1 MIEMTEKLE
10 DLMNELKKNHAETYY
25 HCLHVKKLTYKMLQ
39 QTNRDG
45 ITRFGEDEIN
55 HICKGALLH
64 DIGKLFVENATLTKD
79 SALKSSE
86 MDDIKMHARLG
97 AEAVESELDD
107 GEREIITNICRYHH
121 ERIDGSGYEGKIDIP
136 VYIQIVSLCDVFDA
150 LYTDRIYRDGLPPET
165 IFDMIRDNK
174 CGRFDETLLDCLI
187 ETLGDIDQRR
197 KLCAL

>member
-1 MIEMTEKLE
+1 MIEMTKKLK
-10 DLMNELKKNHAETYY
+10 DLMNELKKNHAETFY
-25 HCLHVKKLTYKMLQ
+25 HCLHVKNLTYKILC
-39 QTNRDG
+39 QTNLAG
-45 ITRFGEDEIN
+45 VTAFGDDEIC

-64 DIGKLFVENATLTKD
+64 DIGKLFIKNATLTKS
-79 SALKSSE
+79 SALQASE
-86 MDDIKMHARLG
+86 MDDMKLHARLG
-97 AEAVESELDD
+97 AEAVEGELT
-107 GEREIITNICRYHH
+107 GYEREIVSNVCRYHH

>member
-1 MIEMTEKLE
+1 MIEMTRKLKE
-10 DLMNELKKNHAETYY
+10 LMDELKRIQSETFY

-86 MDDIKMHARLG
+86 MDDIKTHARLG
-97 AEAVESELDD
+97 AQS
-107 GEREIITNICRYHH
+107 RR
-121 ERIDGSGYEGKIDIP
+121 
-136 VYIQIVSLCDVFDA
+136 QI
-150 LYTDRIYRDGLPPET
+150 RH
-165 IFDMIRDNK
+165 IRS
-174 CGRFDETLLDCLI
+174 
-187 ETLGDIDQRR
+187 QR
-197 KLCAL
+197 